1 MDEHALN
8 VLEFHKIIE
17 AVSVRAVSEPG
28 QAEALTIAPLT
39 DIREVTH
46 RLKETGELK
55 RYLSSRHEFPI
66 RGLQDISGQL
76 KKASMEGAILSPD
89 DLLRVLSAAKAS
101 RLMKSAL
108 GKAKDEYP
116 LLAKRSGALSVF
128 ETLETEISRAIGEDG
143 EVLDSAS
150 PELKRIRV
158 SAAQARSRINREL
171 EGIIQDPSLSKAVQ
185 EPVITMRG
193 ERYVLPLKTNF
204 RTYLQGIV
212 HDHSQSGS
220 TVFVEPEKTVDLNNR
235 LAGLRKDEL
244 REIERIL
251 WRLSTTVRENG
262 GGLEASYLALV
273 KLDALHAAASFAIEA
288 GGNLP
293 SVNDRGQIE
302 LKDARHP
309 LLIMSKG
316 MENAVP
322 LDIRLGRDFDT
333 LVITG
338 PNTGGKTVVLK
349 TVGLLTLMAQAGLLI
364 PAAPDSS
371 VAVFDGV
378 FSDIGDEQSVEQNLS
393 TFSSHM
399 NQIVRM
405 LAGANKNSLV
415 LLDELGAG
423 TDPSEGS
430 ALGVAI
436 IEELHRRGTKTVA
449 TTHHGALKVF
459 ASNTPGVMNA
469 SVEFD
474 PVSLMPTYRLAIGR
488 PGRSSAILVASRL
501 GMPNGILE
509 RARKSRRAGE
519 AELDTLIEK
528 LEKEAQGAREDRRKA
543 AQEAQEARAEK
554 ERMQGLVRR
563 AEDERREA
571 VRKAREKAQNVINQ
585 LKFKLRDL
593 EDLSKKAAS
602 GNGRPAERAEVRKQ
616 SEEISALEAQ
626 LKDVEAAAPIRKL
639 EIESLSV
646 GDTVKVYKYNRLGQV
661 AEIKRDKH
669 KVVVQLGTMRITLGP
684 EELELSTR
692 AAPGRAKQAAFTVSR
707 AEEEEDESPGLEIN
721 IIGLRVEEAIPK
733 VQKFIDKAM
742 LSGIGSVRIIHGRGT
757 GALRKAVREEL
768 SITPG
773 VKDFRDESFDH
784 GGDAVTLVGFK

>member
-1 MDEHALN
+1 MDEHALR
-8 VLEFHKIIE
+8 VLEFHKVIE
-17 AVSVRAVSEPG
+17 AVSSRAVSEPG
-28 QAEALTIAPLT
+28 QAEARTIAPLT
-39 DIREVTH
+39 DIKEVTL
-46 RLKETGELK
+46 RLREADELK

-66 RGLQDISGQL
+66 RGLQDIAPQL
-76 KKASMEGAILSPD
+76 KKAAVEGAALSPEE
-89 DLLRVLSAAKAS
+89 LLRVLSVAKAS

-108 GKAKDEYP
+108 AKVKQEYP
-116 LLAKRSGALSVF
+116 VLVRRGSSLSVF
-128 ETLETEISRAIGEDG
+128 ENIENEITRAIGEDG

-204 RTYLQGIV
+204 RTYLKGIV

-220 TVFVEPEKTVDLNNR
+220 TVFVEPEKTVELNNR
-235 LAGLRKDEL
+235 LVSLKRDES

-251 WRLSTTVRENG
+251 WRLTGTVREVG
-262 GGLEASYLALV
+262 GGLEAAYLALV
-273 KLDALHAAASFAIEA
+273 KLDALYAVASFAIET

-293 SVNDRGQIE
+293 SVNDKGCIE

-316 MENAVP
+316 MENTVP
-322 LDIRLGRDFDT
+322 LDMRLGRDFDT

-371 VAVFDGV
+371 AAVFDGV

-436 IEELHRRGTKTVA
+436 IEELHRRGTKTVV

-459 ASNTPGVMNA
+459 ASNTTGVTNA

-474 PVSLMPTYRLAIGR
+474 PVTLMPTYRLAIGR

-501 GMPNGILE
+501 GMPKDVLD
-509 RARKSRRAGE
+509 RAKEGRRAGE

-528 LEKEAQGAREDRRKA
+528 LEKEAQGAREDRRRA
-543 AQEAQEARAEK
+543 AQEALEARAEK
-554 ERMQGLVRR
+554 ERLQGLVRR

-571 VRKAREKAQNVINQ
+571 VRKAKEKAQNVINQ

-593 EDLSKKAAS
+593 DELSKKASKAS
-602 GNGRPAERAEVRKQ
+602 PERAEVKKQ
-616 SEEISALEAQ
+616 AEEISALEAQ
-626 LKDVEAAAPIRKL
+626 LKEAEASSSPVRKL

-646 GDTVKVYKYNRLGQV
+646 GDTVKVYKYNRLGTV
-661 AEIKRDKH
+661 AELKKDKRT
-669 KVVVQLGTMRITLGP
+669 VVVQLGTMRVALSP
-684 EELELSTR
+684 DELELSTR
-692 AAPGRAKQAAFTVSR
+692 AAPGRAKTQAFTVSR
-707 AEEEEDESPGLEIN
+707 VEDDEDEMSPGMEIN

-733 VQKFIDKAM
+733 VQKFLDKAM
-742 LSGIGSVRIIHGRGT
+742 LSGLGSVRIIHGRGT
-757 GALRKAVREEL
+757 GALRKAIREEL
-768 SITPG
+768 SVTPG
-773 VKDFRDESFDH
+773 IKDFKDEAFEH
-784 GGDAVTLVGFK
+784 GGDAVTVVGFK

>member
-1 MDEHALN
+1 MDEHALK
-8 VLEFHKIIE
+8 VLEFYKVIE
-17 AVSVRAVSEPG
+17 AVSARAASEPG

-39 DIREVTH
+39 DIKEVTL
-46 RLKETGELK
+46 RLREADELK

-66 RGLQDISGQL
+66 RGLQDISPQL
-76 KKASMEGAILSPD
+76 KKAAVEGAALSPQE
-89 DLLRVLSAAKAS
+89 LLCVLSVAKAS

-108 GKAKDEYP
+108 AKVKQEYP
-116 LLAKRSGALSVF
+116 VLVRRGSSLSVF
-128 ETLETEISRAIGEDG
+128 ENIENEITRAIGEDG

-158 SAAQARSRINREL
+158 SAAQARFRINREL
-171 EGIIQDPSLSKAVQ
+171 EGIIQDSSLSKAVQ

-220 TVFVEPEKTVDLNNR
+220 TVFVEPEKTVELNNR
-235 LAGLRKDEL
+235 LVSLKRDES

-251 WRLSTTVRENG
+251 WRLTGTVRENG

-273 KLDALHAAASFAIEA
+273 KLDALYAIASFAIET

-293 SVNDRGQIE
+293 SVNDKGYMD

-316 MENAVP
+316 MENTVP
-322 LDIRLGRDFDT
+322 LDMRLGRDFDT

-349 TVGLLTLMAQAGLLI
+349 TVGLLVLMAQAGLLI

-371 VAVFDGV
+371 ISVFDGV
-378 FSDIGDEQSVEQNLS
+378 YSDIGDEQSVEQNLS

-399 NQIVRM
+399 NQIVHM
-405 LAGANKNSLV
+405 LKEAARNSLL

-430 ALGVAI
+430 ALGVAV
-436 IEELHRRGTKTVA
+436 IEDLHRRGAKTVV

-474 PVSLMPTYRLAIGR
+474 PVTLMPTYRLAIGR

-501 GMPNGILE
+501 GMPKGVLE
-509 RARKSRRAGE
+509 RAKESRAAGE

-528 LEKEAQGAREDRRKA
+528 LEKEAQAAREDRRKA
-543 AQEAQEARAEK
+543 AQEALEARAEK
-554 ERMQGLVRR
+554 ERLQGLVRR

-571 VRKAREKAQNVINQ
+571 VRKAKEKAQNVINQ

-593 EDLSKKAAS
+593 DELTKKAS
-602 GNGRPAERAEVRKQ
+602 KGPERAEVKKRA
-616 SEEISALEAQ
+616 EEVQTLEAQ
-626 LKDVEAAAPIRKL
+626 LNDAEAAAPIRKL

-646 GDTVKVYKYNRLGQV
+646 GDSVKVYKYNRLGQV
-661 AEIKRDKH
+661 IEIKRDRQ
-669 KVVVQLGTMRITLGP
+669 KVVVQLGTMRVTLSP
-684 EELELSTR
+684 DELELSTR
-692 AAPGRAKQAAFTVSR
+692 AAPGRAKTQAFTVTR
-707 AEEEEDESPGLEIN
+707 AEEEEEESPGMEIN
-721 IIGLRVEEAIPK
+721 IIGLRVEEALPK
-733 VQKFIDKAM
+733 VQKFLDKTM
-742 LSGIGSVRIIHGRGT
+742 LSGMGSVRIIHGRGT

-768 SITPG
+768 IVTPG
-773 VKDFRDESFDH
+773 VKDFHDETSEH
-784 GGDAVTLVGFK
+784 GGDAVTVVGFK